1 MATWN
6 ISPSDVSISSSGVVN
21 FPANTTTSDKVYTIK
36 YTDNDGCTGNLV
48 YTVPKASCYLKVLGP
63 TDGIYLVT
71 IASCTASQ
79 MVSIQ
84 SYGSSASD
92 PRTPTVTIN
101 GGSSQ
106 YFSVGTPT
114 LTNPQAAIYS
124 VEISILKP
132 PSSTITQQFTVT
144 NNCGRSV
151 TFSIRLTPNVS
162 SCTRPTVPATQTV
175 WGCSD
180 GTYYPVTLGSCDAPI
195 TAVTSS
201 ESWVTG
207 RTYDASNGVVRLY
220 FNDTFTSINNA
231 TGTRSATI
239 TVTDCLGKTASTVI
253 TQAQE
258 WLWQTNNLQVVLSNP
273 SIQPNKNAQHSVLKC
288 HFRMCNNEM
297 ITQSKRQTLADTIT
311 NGFNITWSYK
321 YYANSTGTATGTT
334 SFTEIV
340 SASQVKDLILNAT
353 SDGSVLQI
361 TLSNNGTHH
370 LPNFSDGNTCWCVNV
385 TIGNY
390 PIQLMRN
397 SWSSGYLYGDCGYI
411 SPCR

>member
-21 FPANTTTSDKVYTIK
+21 FPANTTTSDKVYTIT

-63 TDGIYLVT
+63 ADGIYLVT
-71 IASCTASQ
+71 ITSCTASQ

-84 SYGSSASD
+84 SYGSSVSD

-114 LTNPQAAIYS
+114 LTIPQAAIYS
-124 VEISILKP
+124 VEISIFKS
-132 PSSTITQQFTVT
+132 PSSTMTQQFTVT
-144 NNCGRSV
+144 NNCGRSE

-162 SCTRPTVPATQTV
+162 SCTGPTVPATQTV
-175 WGCSD
+175 WGCSSS
-180 GTYYPVTLGSCDAPI
+180 TYYPVTLGSCDATI

-201 ESWVTG
+201 ENWVTG
-207 RTYDASNGVVRLY
+207 RTYEASDGVVRLN
-220 FNDTFTSINNA
+220 FSNTFTSVSNA
-231 TGTRSATI
+231 TDTRSATI

-258 WLWQTNNLQVVLSNP
+258 WLWQTNLQAVLSSPNM
-273 SIQPNKNAQHSVLKC
+273 QPNENVTPSVLNC
-288 HFRMCNNEM
+288 RFLMCNYQM
-297 ITQSKRQTLADTIT
+297 ISQSDRQTLANAIT
-311 NGFNITWSYK
+311 NGFSITWSYK
-321 YYANSTGTATGTT
+321 YCTNLTCTATATT
-334 SFTEIV
+334 SFTETV
-340 SASQVKDLILNAT
+340 SANQVKDLILNTTAVGGN
-353 SDGSVLQI
+353 SLQI

-370 LPNFSDGNTCWCVNV
+370 LPNFYSTNTCWCVNV
-385 TIGNY
+385 TVGGY
-390 PIQLMRN
+390 PIQLMRTG
-397 SWSSGYLYGDCGYI
+397 WSSGYLSGSCGRI
-411 SPCR
+411 SPCN